1 MIRVLIVDDSA
12 FNRATLAEIL
22 DRVPDLQVVGCARD
36 GYEAIKYIRTE
47 DPHIL
52 TLDLEMPGM
61 DGLSLL
67 RWVMAEHPLPVVVVT
82 SRESNVS
89 LFEALELGALDFVLK
104 PGRVSPQLPGI
115 REELVAKLRQ
125 VAGSRPRLSRLVDH
139 GPHPAGQGPA
149 KGQLPVVRSDIRLVA
164 LVASTGGPQALQRIL
179 GELPADFPG
188 AVAVVQH
195 MPAAFTG
202 TFAQRL
208 NERCALPVR
217 EAREGDLLCPGEVL
231 LAPGGHH
238 LRLEER
244 LGEAFAVRLEKP
256 VGRECHVPSGDVLL
270 ESVARVA
277 GDTAAGIILT
287 GMGSDGMAGLTALRA
302 AGGVTVAESERSAMV
317 FGMPRQAI
325 AAGVVD
331 RVVPLAAM
339 APLMCAMMERWGTMP
354 PRRAQ
359 QSPDRQRREN
369 P

>member
-1 MIRVLIVDDSA
+1 MTRVLIVDDSA
-12 FNRATLAEIL
+12 FNRATLADLL
-22 DRVPDLQVVGCARD
+22 DGVPDLQVVGCARD
-36 GYEAIKYIRTE
+36 GYEAIKYIQTA
-47 DPHIL
+47 DPHVL

-89 LFEALELGALDFVLK
+89 LFEAPELGALDFVLK
-104 PGRVSPQLPGI
+104 PGRVSPRLPGI
-115 REELVAKLRQ
+115 RDELVDKLRQ
-125 VAGSRPRLSRLVDH
+125 VAGSRPRLDCVLNH
-139 GPHPAGQGPA
+139 GSGALQQGAARALLPA
-149 KGQLPVVRSDIRLVA
+149 VRSGIRLVA
-164 LVASTGGPQALQRIL
+164 LVASTGGPQALQRVL

-202 TFAQRL
+202 AFAQRL
-208 NERCALPVR
+208 QERCALPVR
-217 EAREGDLLCPGEVL
+217 EAREGDLLRPGEVL

-238 LRLEER
+238 MRLEGR
-244 LGEAFAVRLEKP
+244 IGEAYAVRLEKP
-256 VGRECHVPSGDVLL
+256 VGQVCHVPSGDVLL

-287 GMGSDGMAGLTALRA
+287 GMGRDGTTGMAALQA
-302 AGGVTVAESERSAMV
+302 AGGVTVAESERSAVV

-339 APLMCAMMERWGTMP
+339 APLMCAMMERWGTVP
-354 PRRAQ
+354 SLQAQ
-359 QSPDRQRREN
+359 QSSDVQRREN